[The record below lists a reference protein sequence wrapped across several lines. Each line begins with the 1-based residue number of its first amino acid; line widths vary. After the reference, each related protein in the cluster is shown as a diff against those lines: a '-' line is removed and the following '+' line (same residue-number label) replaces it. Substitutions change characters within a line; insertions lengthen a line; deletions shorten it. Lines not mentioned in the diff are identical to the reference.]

1 MKSMIEVEHLSK
13 VYCSGGGAVSA
24 LDDVS
29 FTLPSSGLTFI
40 LGKSGCGKTTL
51 LNLLGGMDNPTEG
64 DIIVN
69 G

>member
-1 MKSMIEVEHLSK
+1 MIQIEHLSK
-13 VYCSGGGAVSA
+13 TYNGGGNAVKA
-24 LDDVS
+24 LNDVS
-29 FTLPSSGLTFI
+29 FTLPSSGLIFI